1 MTSFIQDQINTIKS
15 TMKARQVFR
24 WASKVRKMNTDYVVA
39 YEQSMTNSILNALT
53 NLEAERWCDRE
64 IALQGVETNV
74 LTTVVSALSS
84 DIHRES
90 YMAARALYAI
100 ESLMCLEWYG
110 PLCIFETALPHLVK
124 NMISRDVDEA
134 EICLMA
140 LRTICMKQPEA
151 KQRCIDLG
159 IIPQMKKNLENT
171 NLRVVLRTIR
181 LLHTLQLNS
190 PTMVTEYVGGG
201 IVPSLV
207 ALLAIPHP
215 VPGRLLV
222 DVKFSALSII
232 QSTMAASNIYND
244 VFISAGIIPVLER
257 MLERMYSAN
266 EPGWGYNNR
275 LIESIQHLM
284 SV

>member
-1 MTSFIQDQINTIKS
+1 MTSFIQDQVNTINS
-15 TMKARQVFR
+15 TLKARQVFR
-24 WASKVRKMNTDYVVA
+24 WASKARKMRRDDVVS
-39 YEQSMTNSILNALT
+39 YEQSMTNSIQNALS
-53 NLEAERWCDRE
+53 NLETQRWCDRE
-64 IALQGVETNV
+64 VALQGAEYNV
-74 LTTVVSALSS
+74 LTAVVPLLSS
-84 DIHRES
+84 NIHKES
-90 YMAARALYAI
+90 YMAVRALYAI

-110 PLCIFETALPHLVK
+110 PLCIIETAVPHLVK
-124 NMISRDVDEA
+124 NMTSTDTDEA

-159 IIPQMKKNLENT
+159 IIPQIKKNLERT
-171 NLRVVLRTIR
+171 NLVVLSRT
-181 LLHTLQLNS
+181 LQLMLTLQLNF
-190 PTMVTEYVGGG
+190 PAARAEYVGGG

-207 ALLAIPHP
+207 ALLATPHP
-215 VPGRLLV
+215 VPARLLA
-222 DVKFSALSII
+222 DVKFSVLSII

-257 MLERMYSAN
+257 MYSAS

-275 LIESIQHLM
+275 LIIESIRHLQ